1 MSTQTAR
8 DKWRFQ
14 TGLVATIA
22 SAHFIHDV
30 FTAFPAPILPLII
43 EKLGLSLLGAGS
55 LLVFIQIPSL
65 FNPLLGALVDRVGF
79 RRILVILGPGVTGI
93 FICFMGTAPSYPIL
107 AGMLLMVGCSVAA
120 IHVAAPP
127 MIQAVAGDR
136 VGRGMSFFMV
146 GGEAARTVGPLIAV
160 AAVASF
166 GLEGMWKLF
175 PVAVG
180 ASVLLWWRLGG
191 VTDPPSL
198 ERPLHPILLWR
209 RMRRLLLGVSG
220 VIIARAFMVG
230 ALIGYLPTFLYRE
243 GESLWMANIS
253 LSVLELGGVAGA
265 LLSGTISD
273 RIGRRPVLLATV
285 ALSPVLMLLFLEVSG
300 PLRFPVIAA
309 LGFVALAT
317 TPVLLA
323 VMVENAGANAST
335 ATGLF
340 MMLNFAARALIFLAV
355 GAMGDALG
363 LKTAYVWCA
372 VLAILALPFVF
383 LVPRRR

>member
-1 MSTQTAR
+1 
-8 DKWRFQ
+8 
-14 TGLVATIA
+14 
-22 SAHFIHDV
+22 V

-65 FNPLLGALVDRVGF
+65 FNPLLGAVVDRVGF
-79 RRILVILGPGVTGI
+79 RRILVILGPGVTGV
-93 FICFMGTAPSYPIL
+93 FICLMGTAPSYPIL

-127 MIQAVAGDR
+127 MIQAVAGNR

-146 GGEAARTVGPLIAV
+146 GGELARTVGPLIAV
-160 AAVASF
+160 AAVASL

-175 PVAVG
+175 PLAIG
-180 ASVLLWWRLGG
+180 ASLLLWWRLGG
-191 VTDPPSL
+191 VADPPPL

-230 ALIGYLPTFLYRE
+230 ALTGYLPTFIYGE

-253 LSVLELGGVAGA
+253 LSVLELGGVVGA
-265 LLSGTISD
+265 LVSGTISD
-273 RIGRRPVLLATV
+273 RIGRRPVLLGTV
-285 ALSPVLMLLFLEVSG
+285 ALSPVLMLLFLEMSG
-300 PLRFPVIAA
+300 PLRFPVLAA

-323 VMVENAGANAST
+323 VMVENAGGNAST

-340 MMLNFAARALIFLAV
+340 MMLNFAARALILLAV
-355 GAMGDALG
+355 GAMGDAVG

-372 VLAILALPFVF
+372 LLAALGLPFVF
-383 LVPRRR
+383 LVPRRRRAGD